1 MATTHDFHRHLEK
14 RLGTSNEG
22 VPRILGVSIP
32 LYRAF
37 LNGDPEATSI
47 VRSLASQFRGNERD
61 FCGPYTVKRVIS
73 SGGFGE
79 VGEVVNSKGQP
90 FAAKVFKTNSEWGL
104 PGRPKSKYYSPDSIL
119 EIDVLS
125 RVHHPNVLSARMVG
139 GEGGRRPTGRRPT
152 GRRATAPKVSK
163 NVRDETC
170 VITDLGSSLDAA
182 LAAGYHRTKAAF
194 EMACGLKYLH
204 QNSIIHRDF
213 KEANV
218 LIVGTEAK
226 IIDFGLV
233 LNAEV
238 FPVDAKGIAGTPGYI
253 DPNLFFLNTTG
264 KPILVGPEV
273 DMYALGV
280 VLAWVIFG
288 VPTSNF
294 YAMAGDAM
302 AGHEAARVY
311 LETLA
316 SEGFGVSDTQS
327 AYLTRGSADPSYIA
341 RNANSELYAK
351 YQKWEDVIMAM
362 LSLNPLDRPTSEQA
376 ADFLGSLIPSASSRC
391 VKSLMSYERVRIYPR
406 GAFFLDTRRW
416 ALKVV
421 MGLSPGLPTVG
432 SSSDLPML
440 ACTSD
445 IFDRVCSVAPD
456 SELATADLVLKWCFI
471 SKFLA
476 YSVLGLGSGG
486 SVGDLVADVDFD
498 FERLWVTHL
507 EGVKFGSNVEAA
519 LKGLNYRVFRPSIAE
534 IFHMEKSR
542 AVDYI
547 LTTFSP
553 DYISWVPE
561 K

>member
-1 MATTHDFHRHLEK
+1 MLANRNFHRHLEK

-37 LNGDPEATSI
+37 LDGDPEATSI

-125 RVHHPNVLSARMVG
+125 RVHHPNVLSARMVDA
-139 GEGGRRPTGRRPT
+139 EGARRP
-152 GRRATAPKVSK
+152 TAPKVSK

-182 LAAGYHRTKAAF
+182 LAAGYHRTKVAF

-233 LNAEV
+233 LNVET

-280 VLAWVIFG
+280 VLAWIIFG

-376 ADFLGSLIPSASSRC
+376 VDFLGSLIPSASSRC
-391 VKSLMSYERVRIYPR
+391 VKSLMSYERVHIYPR

-421 MGLSPGLPTVG
+421 MGLSPGPETMGLSSGLPTVG
-432 SSSDLPML
+432 SSPDLPML

-498 FERLWVTHL
+498 FERLWTAHL
-507 EGVKFGSNVEAA
+507 EGVKFGSNLEAA

-534 IFHMEKSR
+534 IFRMEKSR